1 MSLEAGR
8 PVKFTSI
15 SLLDKLESLC
25 YEISEKQRLIIKDNV
40 QTPMSTEVVEI
51 GKFTKILNYL
61 FKAQIPQSEQERT
74 DILSSVFCFV
84 KMKV

>member
-40 QTPMSTEVVEI
+40 QTPEYR
-51 GKFTKILNYL
+51 GGGNR
-61 FKAQIPQSEQERT
+61 QIYQNIE
-74 DILSSVFCFV
+74 LSF
-84 KMKV
+84 